1 MEQVSIIVTGYFF
14 DLLLAQV
21 NLQVAETNLENTQ
34 RIQQIANEKLELG
47 KISKN
52 EILQLKLEQ
61 LKAQKA
67 AGTARRDMQS
77 ATLNRRAY
85 TGLSSTDNI
94 PLALPPAT
102 IDLQDAT
109 EKVLAEA
116 DANRSAALAFSR

>member
-34 RIQQIANEKLELG
+34 RIQQIANEKLELA

-61 LKAQKA
+61 LTAQKA
-67 AGTARRDMQS
+67 VGTARRDVKI
-77 ATLNRRAY
+77 ATPRLRFY
-85 TGLSSTDNI
+85 TGQAPNENNLLCMYAS
-94 PLALPPAT
+94 
-102 IDLQDAT
+102 
-109 EKVLAEA
+109 
-116 DANRSAALAFSR
+116 